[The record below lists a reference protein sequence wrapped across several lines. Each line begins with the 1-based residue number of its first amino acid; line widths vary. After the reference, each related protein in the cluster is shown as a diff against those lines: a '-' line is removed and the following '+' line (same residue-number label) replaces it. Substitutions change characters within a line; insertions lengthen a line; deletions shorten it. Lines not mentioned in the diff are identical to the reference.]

1 MANYPTPQ
9 ELHEHRRTQQHY
21 VTTAVV
27 QQNVRVTTALAIGV
41 LEKISQRGAQMDECA
56 TRSDVLL
63 ESSRAFVV
71 RALPWWRRCWPDW
84 WPNWWFLKCGGG

>member
-1 MANYPTPQ
+1 MDRYPTKQ

-41 LEKISQRGAQMDECA
+41 LDKISQRGVQMDECTA
-56 TRSDVLL
+56 KSEALL
-63 ESSRAFVV
+63 VSSQEFVV
-71 RALPWWRRCWPDW
+71 VALPWWRRCLPDW
-84 WPNWWFLKCGGG
+84 WFLTCRK